1 MLAKQ
6 SRKLTTNTKVSEIGN
21 NELSKLTAENFTARL
36 KQGNLSSN
44 NDIANFVKKKIDFD
58 NKLKNVTSNKNEL
71 NELSKKVK
79 AISTKVSAK
88 DLIKKFSI
96 FNRRKYI
103 KYFSSTTQI
112 KSCKSNE
119 FQKKIYKI

>member
-1 MLAKQ
+1 M
-6 SRKLTTNTKVSEIGN
+6 
-21 NELSKLTAENFTARL
+21 SKLTAENFTARL